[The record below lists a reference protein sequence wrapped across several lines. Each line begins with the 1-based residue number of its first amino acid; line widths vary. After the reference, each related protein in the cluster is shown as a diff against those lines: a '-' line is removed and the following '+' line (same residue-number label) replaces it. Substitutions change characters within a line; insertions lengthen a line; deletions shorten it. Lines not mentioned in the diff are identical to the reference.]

1 MNNGANYSG
10 TTVFLG
16 SDIEFT
22 QGLSGSFKPI
32 GYMNENKCFNGV
44 FNGQGHMI
52 KNIKF
57 TWSDMWSFS
66 FPIFPSSLFTYV
78 VC

>member
-16 SDIEFT
+16 SDIEFA
-22 QGLSGSFKPI
+22 QSLSESFRPI
-32 GYMNENKCFNGV
+32 GGVNENKYFNGV
-44 FNGQGHMI
+44 FNGQGHVI

-66 FPIFPSSLFTYV
+66 FPVLPSSLFT
-78 VC
+78 CTIC